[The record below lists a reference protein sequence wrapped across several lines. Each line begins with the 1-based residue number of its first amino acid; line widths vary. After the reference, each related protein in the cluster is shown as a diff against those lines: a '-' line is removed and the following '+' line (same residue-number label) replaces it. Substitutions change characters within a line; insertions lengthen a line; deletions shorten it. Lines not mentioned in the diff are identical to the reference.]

1 MDKALIA
8 MSGGVDSSVAAALM
22 KKAGYDCIG
31 VTMKLH
37 GESAEVCSERSCCTE
52 KDAEDARGV
61 CFKLGMKY
69 YVFNFTGDFEK
80 EVIDRFVS
88 AYEMGCTPNP
98 CIDCNRYMKF
108 DRLFRR
114 GEELGCKYIVT
125 GHYARVEFDEK
136 SGRWLLKKSLNAQK
150 DQSYVL
156 YSLTQEQ
163 LAHVKFPLGEFTDK
177 EQVRALAQELDLV
190 NADKKDSQDICF
202 VPDGDYVGFIRRYTG
217 REYPEGDFIGTN
229 GEILGRHK
237 GIICYTIGQRKG
249 FGLSFPQPMYVS
261 AKNPAENTVTLAPE
275 NELYKTELR
284 ARDFNWISLP
294 EPPKSPVRASA
305 RTRYHAKE
313 AAASVWMDD
322 DGTVVVKFDEPQR
335 AIASGQAVVL
345 YDGDIVVGGG
355 TIV

>member
-22 KKAGYDCIG
+22 KQAGYECIG

-37 GESAEVCSERSCCTE
+37 GEDGEPCGERSCCTAS
-52 KDAEDARGV
+52 DAEDARGV

-69 YVFNFTGDFEK
+69 YVFNFTGDFER
-80 EVIDRFVS
+80 EVVDRFVS
-88 AYEMGCTPNP
+88 AYECGATPNP

-108 DRLFRR
+108 ERLFRR
-114 GEELGCKYIVT
+114 GQELGCDYIVT
-125 GHYARVEFDEK
+125 GHYARVEYDEER
-136 SGRWLLKKSLNAQK
+136 GRWLLKKSLNAAK

-177 EQVRALAQELDLV
+177 EQVRALATELDLV

-202 VPDGDYVGFIRRYTG
+202 VPDGDYVGFIERHTG
-217 REYPEGDFIGTN
+217 KNYPEGDFVGLDGTVY
-229 GEILGRHK
+229 GKHK
-237 GIICYTIGQRKG
+237 GIIGYTIGQRKG
-249 FGLSFPQPMYVS
+249 LGLSFPQPMYVV
-261 AKNPAENTVTLAPE
+261 AKNLEENTVTLAPE
-275 NELYKTELR
+275 SELYRTTLT
-284 ARDFNWISLP
+284 ARDFNLISL
-294 EPPKSPVRASA
+294 EKPPREPVRVTA

-313 AAASVWMDD
+313 AAASVWAEE
-322 DGTVVVKFDEPQR
+322 DGTVVVRFDEPQR

-345 YDGDIVVGGG
+345 YDGDVVVGGG